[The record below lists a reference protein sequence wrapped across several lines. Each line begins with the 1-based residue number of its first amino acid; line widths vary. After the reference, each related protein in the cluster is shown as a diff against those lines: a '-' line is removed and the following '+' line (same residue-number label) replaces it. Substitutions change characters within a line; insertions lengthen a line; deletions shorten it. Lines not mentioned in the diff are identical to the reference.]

1 MEKSVQDSIHGVIKL
16 EDWMIRIID
25 TPQFQRLRRIKQLGF
40 ANLVY
45 PGANHTRFEHSLGV
59 MHIAKLL
66 KEKLDLDD
74 TVVAAALLH
83 DIGHAPFSHS
93 SERLLE
99 KYAAF
104 KHERISL
111 VIRDELKEVLNELG
125 FSIAEIEAIV
135 MGKRKSIVS
144 GEIDADRMDYLVR
157 DSHYTGVAYGVFDI
171 SRLIDKIRFDDAVV
185 IEQGGIKAAESLLLS
200 RFMMY
205 PTVYFHHVCRI
216 ARKMY
221 EKAMERIIEEG
232 FDAINLLRMD
242 DCEAI
247 HLIKSRDR
255 EFYEMLINRRLFKRA
270 VYVSRRVVDFREV
283 QRVNERRA
291 EREIAEDA
299 GVDER
304 YVIVDIPPLER
315 MEESGVLVETE
326 KGIKPLDEVSPLVSA
341 LKSASLE
348 NWRMGVYTKKEYLDR
363 VGKAAADYFEIERVV
378 QKSLDEVFPD

>member
-1 MEKSVQDSIHGVIKL
+1 MEKSIQDSIHGVIKL
-16 EDWMIRIID
+16 EDWMTRIID

-59 MHIAKLL
+59 MHIARLL
-66 KEKLDLDD
+66 KRKLELDD
-74 TVVAAALLH
+74 AVVAAALLH

-104 KHERISL
+104 RHEKISF

-125 FSIAEIEAIV
+125 FSIAEIEAVV

-171 SRLIDKIRFDDAVV
+171 SRLIDKIRFDDGVV

-221 EKAMERIIEEG
+221 EKAMEGIIENG
-232 FDAINLLRMD
+232 FDATDLLTMD
-242 DCEAI
+242 DCEAM

-283 QRVNERRA
+283 SRVNERRA

-304 YVIVDIPPLER
+304 YVIVDIPPLEK

-326 KGIKPLDEVSPLVSA
+326 VGVKPLDEVSPLVNA

-348 NWRMGVYTKKEYLDR
+348 NWRLGVYTKKEYLER
-363 VGKAAADYFEIERVV
+363 VGRIAADYFGIEKVV